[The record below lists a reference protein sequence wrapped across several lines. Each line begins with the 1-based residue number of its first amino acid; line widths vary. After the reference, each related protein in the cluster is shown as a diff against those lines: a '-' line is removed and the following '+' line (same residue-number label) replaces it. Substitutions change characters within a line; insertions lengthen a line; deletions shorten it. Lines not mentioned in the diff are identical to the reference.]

1 MIFPPSFFDIMMHL
15 PIHLAEEAKLGGPV
29 CYRWMYP
36 MERYLRT
43 TKGYVRNKAHPEGS
57 IAEGYI
63 LDECLTFCS
72 RSLDMDT
79 KLNCADRHE
88 SVAVNEP
95 PFGQSLFAAMDYNR
109 RGQIVKLLDRDE
121 MRKIKHY
128 IISNYDD
135 AKPFIE

>member
-43 TKGYVRNKAHPEGS
+43 AKGYMRNKAHPEGS

-63 LDECLTFCS
+63 LEEWLTFCS
-72 RSLDMDT
+72 TFLDMDT

-88 SVAVNEP
+88 TVAVNEP

-109 RGQIVKLLDRDE
+109 RGQTVKLLDRNE